1 MVARSAEE
9 SPVYIGPLD
18 ASFLQVACAVCKDAS
33 FRGPTSKSDAQQEP
47 VGMTDGAQLLA
58 SDVVKPMARVASA
71 PPILETAALQAE
83 LEAERAKS
91 AALEVQLAA
100 AKKVRANAKAAQNE
114 ARKLEGKSSLRTK
127 EATKAEIQA
136 AEAVLAAPG
145 VLRVRVVSATGL
157 AAADSNGL
165 SDPYATVFHRAMPE
179 VVHKTHVMRKTLD
192 PEWDEQFDFHGTLD
206 QMIAAPLEV
215 EICDQDNGG
224 LSKQL
229 LGRASLPLRD
239 EVVSGKEM
247 ESALNTQGSVK
258 LYVSFAPLK
267 HLLSSSVYIK
277 KRGISG
283 GRYTMHTVTLSR
295 AEGFAGWSSHRLA
308 YRDSHD
314 IEHAATVVG
323 MSDVAPM
330 RYELTILTHEHQGY
344 SIRCDNSSESTL
356 I

>member
-1 MVARSAEE
+1 M
-9 SPVYIGPLD
+9 YIGPLD

-47 VGMTDGAQLLA
+47 ASPPRLSSQELSSQELA

-344 SIRCDNSSESTL
+344 SIRCDNSNESTL
-356 I
+356 TRP

>member
-1 MVARSAEE
+1 M
-9 SPVYIGPLD
+9 YLGPLD
-18 ASFLQVACAVCKDAS
+18 ASFIQVACPICKDAS
-33 FRGPTSKSDAQQEP
+33 FRGPNSKSDAQQEP
-47 VGMTDGAQLLA
+47 IGMTDSAQLLA
-58 SDVVKPMARVASA
+58 SDIVKPMARVASA

-83 LEAERAKS
+83 LEAERARS

-157 AAADSNGL
+157 AAADGNGL

-192 PEWDEQFDFHGTLD
+192 PEWDEQFDFHDTLD
-206 QMIAAPLEV
+206 QMIAAPLDV
-215 EICDQDNGG
+215 EIFDQDNGG

-229 LGRASLPLRD
+229 LGRVSLPLRD
-239 EVVSGKEM
+239 EVVSGKAM
-247 ESALNTQGSVK
+247 EGALNTQGSVK

-267 HLLSSSVYIK
+267 PLLSSSVHIK

-323 MSDVAPM
+323 MSDIAPM

-344 SIRCDNSSESTL
+344 SIRCDNSNKLTL
-356 I
+356 TGPSPRKTLP

>member
-1 MVARSAEE
+1 M
-9 SPVYIGPLD
+9 YIGPLD
-18 ASFLQVACAVCKDAS
+18 ASFLQVACAVCTDAS

-47 VGMTDGAQLLA
+47 ASPPRLSSQELPA

-71 PPILETAALQAE
+71 PPILETTALQAE

-215 EICDQDNGG
+215 EICDQD
-224 LSKQL
+224 LS
-229 LGRASLPLRD
+229 
-239 EVVSGKEM
+239 
-247 ESALNTQGSVK
+247 
-258 LYVSFAPLK
+258 
-267 HLLSSSVYIK
+267 
-277 KRGISG
+277 
-283 GRYTMHTVTLSR
+283 
-295 AEGFAGWSSHRLA
+295 
-308 YRDSHD
+308 
-314 IEHAATVVG
+314 
-323 MSDVAPM
+323 
-330 RYELTILTHEHQGY
+330 
-344 SIRCDNSSESTL
+344 L
-356 I
+356 IHI